1 MHYCVQAALPILEN
15 PTMKL
20 YSSDNSD
27 LMEVS
32 KISRDGSNLVVEG
45 TIMGA
50 MPIRAVVKPAE
61 VRGAFKLMDFK
72 TLWFAFTML
81 FRSSR

>member
-1 MHYCVQAALPILEN
+1 
-15 PTMKL
+15 MKL
-20 YSSDNSD
+20 YASDNSD

-32 KISRDGSNLVVEG
+32 AISRDGSNLVVEG

-50 MPIRAVVKPAE
+50 MPIRALVKPAE
-61 VRGAFKLMDFK
+61 VRGMFRLMGFKI
-72 TLWFAFTML
+72 LWFAFTML

>member
-1 MHYCVQAALPILEN
+1 
-15 PTMKL
+15 MKL
-20 YSSDNSD
+20 YASDNSD

-32 KISRDGSNLVVEG
+32 AISRDGSNLIIEG

-61 VRGAFKLMDFK
+61 VRGVFKLLDLK

>member
-1 MHYCVQAALPILEN
+1 
-15 PTMKL
+15 MKL
-20 YSSDNSD
+20 YAKDNSD

-32 KISRDGSNLVVEG
+32 KIYREGNNLMVEG

-61 VRGAFKLMDFK
+61 LRKAFGVMSFGTMLH
-72 TLWFAFTML
+72 AVTML
-81 FRSSR
+81 FRGSR

>member
-1 MHYCVQAALPILEN
+1 
-15 PTMKL
+15 MKL
-20 YSSDNSD
+20 YASDNSD

-32 KISRDGSNLVVEG
+32 KISRGGNNLIVEG

-50 MPIRAVVKPAE
+50 MPIRAIVKPAE
-61 VRGAFKLMDFK
+61 VRNALCLMDFK
-72 TLWFAFTML
+72 TLLFAASML